1 MGLANY
7 FISLSIS
14 ELQNHYF
21 CIIKFWASVCW
32 HYPSPQN
39 KQVLS
44 QNISQLA
51 LIYAQK
57 GDGE

>member
-7 FISLSIS
+7 FLILPLS

-21 CIIKFWASVCW
+21 SLVKFWASVCW
-32 HYPSPQN
+32 HYPTPQN

-44 QNISQLA
+44 QNISHLA
-51 LIYAQK
+51 FTYAQK
-57 GDGE
+57 KED